1 MKKKIYLLEL
11 VEFYYYDT
19 KDDENVEDRWIIGY
33 FLTLSKLVEAISKCF
48 DLKKETE
55 RIVVTSFDIKLNY
68 NQKFVYVLSYEYSYL
83 LNNNYIDYSYVF
95 DPQTNIN
102 KCKIMMN
109 ELKKQKKY
117 AHNKR
122 KLYDECSK
130 QGFYFTKYRL
140 DFNYRN
146 SQ

>member
-1 MKKKIYLLEL
+1 MNCEYPSG
-11 VEFYYYDT
+11 
-19 KDDENVEDRWIIGY
+19 II
-33 FLTLSKLVEAISKCF
+33 
-48 DLKKETE
+48 DLAD
-55 RIVVTSFDIKLNY
+55 FDIKLNY

-83 LNNNYIDYSYVF
+83 LSNNYIDYSYVF

-117 AHNKR
+117 AHNNR

-130 QGFYFTKYRL
+130 QGFYFSKYRL